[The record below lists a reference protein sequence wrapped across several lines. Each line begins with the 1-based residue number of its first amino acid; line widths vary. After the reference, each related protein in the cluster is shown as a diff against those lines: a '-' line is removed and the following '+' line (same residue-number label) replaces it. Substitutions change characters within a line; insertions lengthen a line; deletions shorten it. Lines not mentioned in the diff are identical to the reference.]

1 MQHIFQQIYFQIVSA
16 GLGRFALNL
25 PFHIFLVN
33 FININFAQNESLKI
47 DIDLELIRRLKRLL
61 LLFISFLKCK
71 FNYVF
76 SSKLNVVLLYHE
88 PVLF

>member
-47 DIDLELIRRLKRLL
+47 DIDLELIRR
-61 LLFISFLKCK
+61 I
-71 FNYVF
+71 
-76 SSKLNVVLLYHE
+76 KLETTAAAFCIIFKVQIQLR
-88 PVLF
+88 F